1 MRTGT
6 HARET
11 THTTRT
17 GHATATTTTTWPQR
31 PEPKKTFEQP
41 TIS

>member
-17 GHATATTTTTWPQR
+17 GHATATTTTWPQR